1 MMMMTKKKK
10 KIQKYTNQL
19 LRMETARR
27 RLAKA
32 SHTAA

>member
-1 MMMMTKKKK
+1 MMMTMTKKK

-19 LRMETARR
+19 LRMENVRR
-27 RLAKA
+27 KLATM

>member
-1 MMMMTKKKK
+1 MMMTKKK

-27 RLAKA
+27 KLAMV

>member
-27 RLAKA
+27 KLAKA